1 MDLRISSRE
10 SSFVK
15 ELTFREAAMLALA
28 RKPVKKAPLVFSSF
42 KDLVANKTHL
52 QLKAEFMPAAK
63 KAGARCEIC
72 GCVLNSHNKTGKCSV
87 HKGNPAGAAIPEEN

>member
-1 MDLRISSRE
+1 VDPRISSRE

-15 ELTFREAAMLALA
+15 ELTFKEAAMPALA

-42 KDLVANKTHL
+42 KDLVDNKTHL
-52 QLKAEFMPAAK
+52 QLKATLMPKAK

-72 GCVLNSHNKTGKCSV
+72 GCVLNSHNKTSKCSV
-87 HKGNPAGAAIPEEN
+87 HKGNPADVEIPKES